1 MRPCSF
7 QTSLKIISRFDCLPK
22 FTNLAQLN
30 FEVKKQLL
38 CDNYTIVTNHIN
50 QSYNRDPRK
59 RLIQRTL
66 QE

>member
-1 MRPCSF
+1 M
-7 QTSLKIISRFDCLPK
+7 
-22 FTNLAQLN
+22 NLAQLN